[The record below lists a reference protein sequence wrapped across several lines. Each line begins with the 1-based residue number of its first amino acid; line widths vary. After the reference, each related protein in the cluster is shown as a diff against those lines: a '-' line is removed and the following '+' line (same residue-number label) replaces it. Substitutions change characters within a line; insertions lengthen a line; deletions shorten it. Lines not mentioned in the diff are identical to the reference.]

1 MYRVKKSSVVS
12 VIIAIVL
19 FSLIA
24 SDYSDTAVDN
34 EAPGNV
40 VSTVSCGSEFMC
52 IESIT
57 FPAMHIIVPEFH
69 P

>member
-24 SDYSDTAVDN
+24 SDYSDTAIDN
-34 EAPGNV
+34 EAPSRV

-52 IESIT
+52 IENIT

>member
-1 MYRVKKSSVVS
+1 MYRVKKGSVVS

-19 FSLIA
+19 FSLIV
-24 SDYSDTAVDN
+24 SDHSDKAIDN
-34 EAPGNV
+34 EAPSRV